1 MIALAQRREANLT
14 KKFAALQGE
23 FDRWIE
29 ITQPNEA
36 LEKHHTQVLAL
47 TGCLRG
53 LRSQT
58 EAAFER
64 AKRDG
69 ILTEARNIE
78 SLLLGIRRIWEFFRS
93 KLVQR
98 HDPVLREFLQLA
110 DELAWA
116 CYRPVLDVAG
126 PAFHREPPLV
136 FLNGGLSP
144 YALSR
149 QDAFSA
155 EDVPG
160 EALNGRTYAPIL
172 QHLPIP
178 VIGVPWPQA
187 SYFPDLPVVAHE
199 TGHTVESDFG
209 LTDWVKAAIVAQLP
223 QDGRAQRSGHWQAWS
238 NEVFADLWGCL
249 TLGPAFVGSL
259 MDFLSLGRNVV
270 ENEISTESSS
280 YPTAHLRMLLC
291 FRALEDLGFGNES
304 ESFEALW
311 QAEYAIGAMQNF
323 EQDIPAIVESILRSP
338 CSIGGIDR
346 ILRDVPE
353 LRFTGEDWAYARE
366 AVEARTAGRDADSAN
381 TAPRLVAAARVLFE
395 GDPRGYTG
403 DAFKERIASIV
414 KPGTRSGE
422 KILDDGAKTAL
433 SNSSF
438 AAGRNW
444 FDDFAR
450 WAGGH

>member
-23 FDRWIE
+23 FDKWIE

-93 KLVQR
+93 KLAAR

-144 YALSR
+144 THSAVKKPSR
-149 QDAFSA
+149 PKRCRRSFEWTYVCA
-155 EDVPG
+155 EPS
-160 EALNGRTYAPIL
+160 IF
-172 QHLPIP
+172 PIP
-178 VIGVPWPQA
+178 AIGVPWPQA

-270 ENEISTESSS
+270 ENEISTE
-280 YPTAHLRMLLC
+280 P
-291 FRALEDLGFGNES
+291 
-304 ESFEALW
+304 
-311 QAEYAIGAMQNF
+311 
-323 EQDIPAIVESILRSP
+323 PAIRQRTCACCCASGRWKIWDLETRASRSRLYGKRSTQSGL
-338 CSIGGIDR
+338 CR
-346 ILRDVPE
+346 ISSRIFLPS
-353 LRFTGEDWAYARE
+353 LNRF
-366 AVEARTAGRDADSAN
+366 
-381 TAPRLVAAARVLFE
+381 
-395 GDPRGYTG
+395 
-403 DAFKERIASIV
+403 
-414 KPGTRSGE
+414 
-422 KILDDGAKTAL
+422 
-433 SNSSF
+433 
-438 AAGRNW
+438 
-444 FDDFAR
+444 
-450 WAGGH
+450 